1 MDFEKVS
8 KGLATGEFVLVDVR
22 GGDERKAKRI
32 PGSQHIPHTSVTLIL
47 SSIVPEMDTAMTLGG
62 EEFKAKYGF
71 AKPEKTTHLVVHC
84 LKGGRAAKAASSLKA
99 QGYNAEPYSGSMED
113 WVARNGPTESG

>member
-32 PGSQHIPHTSVTLIL
+32 PGSQHIPL
-47 SSIVPEMDTAMTLGG
+47 PEMDTAMTLGG